1 MNVPESRLPERA
13 RLEASF
19 IRARWL
25 AAAAIALLSYIG
37 GLDLAAIAAVLATIL
52 VGNAVIWRINDRTV
66 TLSAQRKLG
75 VFAVALDA
83 AVVLTLGAV
92 ADDAPAITAYAALVI
107 VVAEVSMRFA
117 PRKSFAAALALI
129 AGLAVAMAVDSAMG
143 DDFDI
148 GLFVVLAVL
157 VLLVGTMV
165 GSAAREIYRSGVA
178 TDEHSQGTAPE
189 LPEDAKELLT
199 PRERQVLTLITQG
212 RSNLQ
217 IALLL
222 VVEQKT
228 VKNHINSI
236 YSKLQLNSRYEAI
249 TQSLGQR
256 GADAQELP
264 RA

>member
-1 MNVPESRLPERA
+1 
-13 RLEASF
+13 
-19 IRARWL
+19 
-25 AAAAIALLSYIG
+25 
-37 GLDLAAIAAVLATIL
+37 
-52 VGNAVIWRINDRTV
+52 
-66 TLSAQRKLG
+66 
-75 VFAVALDA
+75 
-83 AVVLTLGAV
+83 
-92 ADDAPAITAYAALVI
+92 
-107 VVAEVSMRFA
+107 
-117 PRKSFAAALALI
+117 LALI